1 MATSTLKILKRNK
14 WLYPG
19 ICSRRYI
26 RYKPS
31 YLCKAW
37 SEPSKIN
44 AEQAQTLADH
54 SRFWILF
61 KERGLRSQY
70 CHEIPRWF

>member
-54 SRFWILF
+54 SRFW
-61 KERGLRSQY
+61 
-70 CHEIPRWF
+70 